1 MANFMSMDLSTEFK
15 DLQDFMDQGPQIIV
29 DCVTFSSPYLGN
41 RKYWLDFESLIDGHI
56 DVQHVSS
63 EEDVKRNS
71 LIIGDDDDEKT
82 ILMGKNVNIETYIY
96 EIDKKIII

>member
-1 MANFMSMDLSTEFK
+1 MN
-15 DLQDFMDQGPQIIV
+15 
-29 DCVTFSSPYLGN
+29 
-41 RKYWLDFESLIDGHI
+41 
-56 DVQHVSS
+56 S